1 MSKNPDKNRVL
12 NLDLP
17 PSENSR
23 FQNFPLLYSPEL
35 RTLPFFEGWRHVLD
49 IPISEDGQ
57 FRTLF
62 FSGFLLIQKFGGG
75 KKDETP

>member
-23 FQNFPLLYSPEL
+23 FQNFPPLYSPEL
-35 RTLPFFEGWRHVLD
+35 RTLAFFEGWWHFLD

-62 FSGFLLIQKFGGG
+62 VSGFLPIG
-75 KKDETP
+75 KLGVGRKD